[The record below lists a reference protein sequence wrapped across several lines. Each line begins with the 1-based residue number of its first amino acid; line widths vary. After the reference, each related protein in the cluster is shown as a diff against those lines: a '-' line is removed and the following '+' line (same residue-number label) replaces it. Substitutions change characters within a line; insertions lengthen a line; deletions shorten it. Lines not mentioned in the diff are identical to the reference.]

1 MRRFW
6 LVFLLIMGACA
17 PIVPATIPPQL
28 DDTPEAVTF
37 SIDGNRIY
45 TSLFSVEYPP
55 DWKVVKSNP
64 ASQPLSIV
72 LVSPES
78 DMTITLAVLQTI
90 DLGGTTQGTDGNIT
104 RLEGVPLGEQ
114 TLYLIGN
121 APPEKDEAFEAIW
134 QRLKAS
140 INTSP

>member
-1 MRRFW
+1 MRHVW
-6 LVFLLIMGACA
+6 LIMLLLLWGCA

-72 LVSPES
+72 LVSPDS
-78 DMTITLAVLQTI
+78 DMTITLAVLETI
-90 DLGGTTQGTDGNIT
+90 DLGEMALGTDGNIT
-104 RLEGVPLGEQ
+104 RLEGVPLGAQ
-114 TLYLIGN
+114 TLYIIGN
-121 APPEKDEAFEAIW
+121 VPPEKDEAFDVIW
-134 QRLKAS
+134 QRLLAS
-140 INTSP
+140 IYTSP